1 MTTQQLDHTSALWVA
16 TTKNRKTGNV
26 PTLYIGKTKEETKKS
41 CNGCPMLD
49 NGCYAHEGM
58 VAMGHSSMIKANQRG
73 KVYTLKNALLNSK
86 RSAKMARFGAIG
98 DPSALG
104 IDYINKAVDAVK
116 SIGLAPVGYT
126 HFWKSNPK
134 LAGVFMASVHTLEE
148 ADRAIAAGFR
158 AAVVLP
164 PDHVG
169 KFTTPSGNKG
179 IVCPAMVADVTC
191 NDCRQCDGSN
201 GSKIVIGFPNHSKK
215 NRHLNFKKAT
225 TTAQAKSILDALDI

>member
-1 MTTQQLDHTSALWVA
+1 
-16 TTKNRKTGNV
+16 
-26 PTLYIGKTKEETKKS
+26 
-41 CNGCPMLD
+41 
-49 NGCYAHEGM
+49 
-58 VAMGHSSMIKANQRG
+58 MIKANAKG
-73 KVYTLKNALLNSK
+73 SKDYSLKNALSNSK

-104 IDYINKAVDAVK
+104 IDYINKAVNAVK

-126 HFWKSNPK
+126 HFWKANPK
-134 LAGVFMASVHTLEE
+134 LAGLLMASVHTLDE
-148 ADRAIAAGFR
+148 ADQAMAAGFR

-164 PDHVG
+164 PSHTG
-169 KFTTPSGNKG
+169 RFTTPSGNKG